1 MSVYIVPI
9 LLLLVLIYS
18 AFKKVD
24 TYNCFCRGA
33 KKSLDLVVNIFPFLI
48 AIILMVE
55 LLKSC
60 GAWDSISNFLAP
72 VFNIFGVPKEVVGL
86 VLLKP
91 FTGSGS
97 LAILN
102 DVYLTYGADSYIS
115 RCASVIMA
123 SSETVFYVSA
133 VYFSKTKVKRLLYAL
148 PVALFVSLVSSIL
161 ACLFCK
167 IL

>member
-1 MSVYIVPI
+1 MSIYIVPV

-24 TYNCFCRGA
+24 TYSCFCRGS

-55 LLKSC
+55 LLKNC
-60 GAWDSISNFLAP
+60 GAWNAISNFLAP
-72 VFNIFGVPKEVVGL
+72 FFNIFGIPKEVVGL

-133 VYFSKTKVKRLLYAL
+133 VYFSKTKVKKLLYAI
-148 PVALFVSLVSSIL
+148 PIALIVSFLSSVF